1 MINTHYVSWTM
12 ENGMHFKVEG
22 KFGDCCA
29 LYEVLKTAKDVKEVR
44 QGSTGK

>member
-1 MINTHYVSWTM
+1 MNSHYVSWVM

-22 KFGDCCA
+22 KFDSICA
-29 LYEVLKTAKDVKEVR
+29 LFHILKTAKDVKEVT